1 MKMLMCNTIV
11 LRLFSNIAVDEVNRK
26 KLAST
31 EPKLVGQLVHLMDS
45 PSPRVQCQATLA
57 LRNLA
62 SDSGYQVEIV
72 RAGGLPHLVQLLT
85 CNHQPLV
92 LAAVACI
99 RNISIHPLNEALII
113 EAGLKPLV
121 GLLII
126 LIQKRFNVMLSPL

>member
-1 MKMLMCNTIV
+1 MECCRAGIELSLLSNEDADVQYYCTTA
-11 LRLFSNIAVDEVNRK
+11 LSNIAVDEVNRK

-92 LAAVACI
+92 LAAVASETY
-99 RNISIHPLNEALII
+99 RSTH
-113 EAGLKPLV
+113 
-121 GLLII
+121 
-126 LIQKRFNVMLSPL
+126 